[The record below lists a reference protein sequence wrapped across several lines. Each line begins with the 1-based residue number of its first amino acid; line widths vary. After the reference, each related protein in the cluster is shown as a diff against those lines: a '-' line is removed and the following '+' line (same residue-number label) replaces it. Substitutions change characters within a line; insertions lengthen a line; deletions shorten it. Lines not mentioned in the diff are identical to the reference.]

1 MQKTIQL
8 SLLSVALLSQ
18 IHAQEITL
26 APLEI
31 TATAIKTDELQ
42 STDAVEVYTAKD
54 IEKAHV
60 QNIYEFLN
68 QQTSVITMPS
78 YGNPFSQKIDMRG
91 FGIGDGYENIVIK
104 VNGRRLNNIDGVP
117 QLLASISPDAIER
130 IEIIKAGGIVEAG
143 DGANAGVINI
153 ITKKTDRTQ
162 VGFYAGSYN
171 TFDGTFNIG
180 HIDDKLSYNLNGE
193 VQKHGGIRYIDN
205 NGNKAEN
212 KFSNFSFDIAY
223 QALENLELRANALTS
238 NIDVWYASSLTLDQY
253 NEDPTQKSNSFF
265 AGVHQKASS
274 DVIGTGLTYDVTDT
288 LSLDMNYNHEYKTSN
303 YITYSSEFAYSYNS
317 ADTVLKYIKENYEV
331 IGGGYLFDGTR
342 KASTNRTT
350 KKNQAAFVKTNIYLG
365 ATTLKA
371 GYRYEKV
378 SYKYAPSAGNILSQD
393 DTLHGIE
400 LGYNYMLDKEQS
412 LFFNYAKG
420 YQAPNIDRF
429 FNYGGTFNQFIKPSK
444 SNSYTLGYNKITT
457 TNKLKLSIYYI
468 GMNDEIYYYADP
480 TYVNS
485 KNTNIDKSHKYGFD
499 LYDKYLLSKKF
510 NVIFNYNYVKAIIDD
525 EIENGE
531 DYSGNELP
539 GVSNHNIKATLNY
552 LPNEHTTIAL
562 TEVYRSSAYA
572 ANDFNNNF
580 AQKQEAYTSTDLSCT
595 YAKKDYEIF
604 VKINNLFNQKNGLW
618 IRDDAIYP
626 VNFTTTAI
634 FGFNLK
640 Y

>member
-18 IHAQEITL
+18 LYADEITL
-26 APLEI
+26 APLKV
-31 TATAIKTDELQ
+31 TATAIQTDELR

-68 QQTSVITMPS
+68 QQTSIITMPS

-104 VNGRRLNNIDGVP
+104 VNGRRLNNIDMVP
-117 QLLASISPDAIER
+117 QLLASISPEAIER

-153 ITKKTDRTQ
+153 ITKKADRTQ

-180 HIDDKLSYNLNGE
+180 HIDDKLSYNLNAE
-193 VQKHGGIRYIDN
+193 VQKNGGIRYIDD
-205 NGNKAEN
+205 NGNKDEN

-223 QALENLELRANALTS
+223 QALENLQLRLNALTS

-253 NEDPTQKSNSFF
+253 NEDPTQKSNAFF
-265 AGVHQKASS
+265 PSVHQKFSS
-274 DVIGTGLTYDVTDT
+274 DVIGTGLTYDIADT

-303 YITYSSEFAYSYNS
+303 YITYDNESTYSYNS
-317 ADTVLKYIKENYEV
+317 AESILKYTKEKFEV
-331 IGGGYLFDGTR
+331 IGGAYLFDGTR
-342 KASTNRTT
+342 KASTNQTS
-350 KKNQAAFVKTNIYLG
+350 KKNQAAFVKAKIYLG

-371 GYRYEKV
+371 GYRYERV
-378 SYKYAPSAGNILSQD
+378 SYEYAPTTGNLLSQD
-393 DTLHGIE
+393 DRLHGIE

-429 FNYGGTFNQFIKPSK
+429 FNFGGTFNQFIKPSK
-444 SNSYTLGYNKITT
+444 SNSYTAGYNKITT
-457 TNKLKLSIYYI
+457 TNKLKIALYYI
-468 GMNDEIYYYADP
+468 AMKDEIYYYADP
-480 TYVNS
+480 TFVNS

-499 LYDKYLLSKKF
+499 LYDKYLLSKKI
-510 NVIFNYNYVKAIIDD
+510 NLIFNYNYVQAIIDE

-531 DYSGNELP
+531 NYSGNELP
-539 GVSNHNIKATLNY
+539 GVSNHNVKATINY
-552 LPNEHTTIAL
+552 LPNEHTTIGL
-562 TEVYRSSAYA
+562 TQVYRSEAYA

-580 AQKQEAYTSTDLSCT
+580 AQKQEAYTSTNLSYT
-595 YAKKDYEIF
+595 YANKKYEIF
-604 VKINNLFNQKNGLW
+604 AKINNLFNQKNGLW
-618 IRDDAIYP
+618 ISDDAIYP
-626 VNFTTTAI
+626 LDFTTTAI
-634 FGFNLK
+634 FGLKLK

>member
-1 MQKTIQL
+1 MQKTIKL
-8 SLLSVALLSQ
+8 PLLLGALLSQ
-18 IHAQEITL
+18 LLAQEVTL

-31 TATAIKTDELQ
+31 TSTAIKTDELQ
-42 STDAVEVYTAKD
+42 STDAVEIYTAKD

-130 IEIIKAGGIVEAG
+130 IEIIKAGGVVEAG

-153 ITKKTDRTQ
+153 ITKKSNHTQ
-162 VGFYAGSYN
+162 IGFYAGSYN

-180 HIDDKLSYNLNGE
+180 HIDNKLSYNLNGE
-193 VQKHGGIRYIDN
+193 AQKHGGIRYIDD
-205 NGNKAEN
+205 NGHKAEN

-223 QALENLELRANALTS
+223 KVLENLELRANGLTS

-265 AGVHQKASS
+265 AGVHQKSSS
-274 DVIGTGLTYDVTDT
+274 DVIGTGVTYDISNAI
-288 LSLDMNYNHEYKTSN
+288 SLDMNYNHEYKTSN
-303 YITYSSEFAYSYNS
+303 YVTYNSEYKYSYNS
-317 ADTVLKYIKENYEV
+317 ADAVVKYIKENFEV
-331 IGGGYLFDGTR
+331 IAGGYLFDGNR
-342 KASTNRTT
+342 KASTNVTT
-350 KKNQAAFVKTNIYLG
+350 KKNLAAFVKTNIYLG
-365 ATTLKA
+365 KNTLKA

-378 SYKYAPSAGNILSQD
+378 SYEYAPSTGNTLNQD
-393 DTLHGIE
+393 DALHGIE
-400 LGYNYMLDKEQS
+400 LGYNHMIDKEQS
-412 LFFNYAKG
+412 VFFNYAKA

-429 FNYGGTFNQFIKPSK
+429 FNNGGTFNQFIKPSK
-444 SNSYTLGYNKITT
+444 SNSFTLGYNKITK

-468 GMNDEIYYYADP
+468 DMKDEIYYYADP

-499 LYDKYLLSKKF
+499 LYDKYLFSQTL
-510 NVIFNYNYVKAIIDD
+510 NAIFNYNYVQAIIDN
-525 EIENGE
+525 ETENGE
-531 DYSGNELP
+531 DYSGNKLP
-539 GVSNHNIKATLNY
+539 GVSNHNVKATLNY
-552 LPNEHTTIAL
+552 LPNSFTTLAI

-580 AQKQEAYTSTDLSCT
+580 TQKQEAYTSTDISCT
-595 YAKKDYEIF
+595 YAKKNWEVF
-604 VKINNLFNQKNGLW
+604 AKINNLFNQKNGLW

-634 FGFNLK
+634 FGLNLK